1 MKKLLL
7 LLSCFL
13 PVLAAAETLHFPYN
27 PALSPNGE
35 TIYFSYDGDIFSVPA
50 KGGLAMRLVSLGG
63 NEDNPKV
70 SPCGKYIAFSSDIQG
85 NNDVYVVPVAGGEVK
100 RLTWH
105 EGSDVPR
112 GWSKDSGEI
121 YFESNRANNRT
132 TYKVSLEG
140 GTPVRLFPNYF
151 NTIVNLAENP
161 VTGELYFNESNE
173 SISFPTR
180 KRYVGDHNSNVKSWN
195 PAKKEYKE
203 LTSYEGKDTWP
214 MADGK
219 GNLYYVT
226 DRFNNESNIVR
237 HNASGEPV
245 QLTSFGQSVQYPS
258 VSFGGNA
265 MVFILEYKI
274 HYLNLATGEVTVPQI
289 TVTDNNVDV
298 DRHFKDVAPEAV
310 AVSPDGKKFALA
322 VRGLL
327 YVSDAEGKYQH
338 KLATPANERVD
349 EIVWGKDNNTIY
361 YTRTDKGF
369 TALYAM
375 KGDGS
380 APEKQLYRGECN
392 IKNLKMSHNKEKL
405 AFVLGNNSIMA
416 LNTADNSVEKV
427 ADAQFWSYSRYILN
441 FSYDDSYLAFEA
453 VNLFEGD
460 IYLYS
465 FKEKKLYNLTNSANS
480 EGNPVFSP
488 DGKYL
493 YMIANLYGTSFPR
506 GGGMRSVYKLPLL
519 DYDTKPFKSGIY
531 DKLFEAALEEAKD
544 AGAKAADAKGE
555 KKGGKKGAADAKEGE
570 KGSKAE
576 SAPEVKIDFNDIF
589 NRLEEMDFRN
599 GYSLYTF
606 KNKDKAWLLCS
617 SRDAVYSLEISDPY
631 AEVKTIKD
639 LKRGS
644 FINSDKDLFAVNGA
658 DIYKIDLNGSR
669 AIKVTIKKSVEK
681 NLKDEFEQM
690 FYEAWGLMDQNFYD
704 VDFHGT
710 DWKAKR
716 DYYASFLPYVR
727 SRAHLSTL
735 FNDMLGELNS
745 SHLGFR
751 SSQGVEQVP
760 YQTRT
765 YSAETGIIW
774 SSTNPYM
781 VGGIVAGS
789 PANYVDVDIK
799 AGDVLVAV
807 NGTRVSKEANRES
820 YLASSVN
827 EPEIRF
833 TFSRGGKEHDVKVH
847 TISYGALKGLLYNEW
862 EENCRKMVDKL
873 GNGRI
878 AYTHLKAMGAEDLS
892 SFLKDMHTR
901 MVGKEALILDLRYN
915 NGGNVHKE
923 VLDFISQ
930 KAHYTWAFRDNKTNS
945 HPNVTPGDMP
955 IVALV
960 NERSL
965 SDAEVTSNG
974 IKTLGLA
981 TIVGTETYRWIIFTT
996 GAGLIDGTYL
1006 RLPAWGC
1013 YSLDGKDLEFTGVK
1027 PDIYVKNTFKDRI
1040 DGKDPQLER
1049 GVEEILRQ
1057 LNNK

>member
-1 MKKLLL
+1 MKRLALLL
-7 LLSCFL
+7 LCCL
-13 PVLAAAETLHFPYN
+13 PLFAAAETLHFPYN
-27 PALSPNGE
+27 PALSPDGR

-50 KGGLAMRLVSLGG
+50 QGGLAMRLVSLGG
-63 NEDNPKV
+63 NEGNPKV
-70 SPCGKYIAFSSDIQG
+70 SPCGKYLAFASDIQG
-85 NNDVYVVPVAGGEVK
+85 NNDVYIVPVAGGEIK

-105 EGSDVPR
+105 EGNDTPS
-112 GWSKDSGEI
+112 GWSKDSKYI

-132 TYKVSLEG
+132 TYKVAADG
-140 GTPVRLFPNYF
+140 GTPQRLFPNYF
-151 NTIVNLAENP
+151 NTIVNLVENP

-180 KRYVGDHNSNVKSWN
+180 KRYEGDHNPNVKSWN
-195 PAKKEYKE
+195 PARKEYKE
-203 LTSYEGKDTWP
+203 LTSYEGKDSWP
-214 MADGK
+214 MADAG

-226 DRFNNESNIVR
+226 DMFNKESNIAR
-237 HNASGEPV
+237 YNPAGEPV
-245 QLTSFGQSVQYPS
+245 QLTSYNQSVQYPS
-258 VSFGGNA
+258 ISFSGNA

-274 HYLNLATGEVTVPQI
+274 HYMDMATGKVTVPQI
-289 TVTDNNVDV
+289 AVADNNVDV
-298 DRHFKDVAPEAV
+298 ERNIKEAVPSRV

-322 VRGLL
+322 IRGLL

-338 KLATPANERVD
+338 KLATPAWERVD
-349 EIVWGKDNNTIY
+349 EMVWGKDNNTIY

-369 TALYAM
+369 TALYSI

-380 APEKQLYRGECN
+380 ARERQLYRDECN

-405 AFVLGNNSIMA
+405 AFVSGNKSVMC
-416 LNTADNSVEKV
+416 LNTSDNSVEKL
-427 ADAQFWSYSRYILN
+427 ADAQFWSYSRYTLN

-460 IYLYS
+460 IFLYS
-465 FKEKKLYNLTNSANS
+465 FKEKKLHNLTSSANS
-480 EGNPVFSP
+480 EGNPCFSP

-493 YMIANLYGTSFPR
+493 YMVANLYGTTFPR
-506 GGGMRSVYKLPLL
+506 GGGQRSVYRLPLM
-519 DYDTKPFKSGIY
+519 DYDTKPFSSDIY
-531 DKLFEAALEEAKD
+531 DKLFEE
-544 AGAKAADAKGE
+544 AGAAEGDAQAKKDAKGAKKGEKDVKADGKE
-555 KKGGKKGAADAKEGE
+555 KKEAPAA
-570 KGSKAE
+570 
-576 SAPEVKIDFNDIF
+576 PQVKIDFNDIF
-589 NRLEEMDFRN
+589 SRLQLMDFSN

-617 SRDAVYSLEISDPY
+617 GRDAVYSLEISDPY
-631 AEVKTIKD
+631 AKVKTIKD
-639 LKRGS
+639 LRRGT
-644 FINSDKDLFAVNGA
+644 FINSDKNLYSVNGA
-658 DIYKIDLNGSR
+658 DIYKVDPNGSR
-669 AIKVTIKKSVEK
+669 GAKVTIRKSVEK
-681 NLKDEFEQM
+681 NLKDEFSQM

-704 VDFHGT
+704 VNFHGT

-727 SRAHLSTL
+727 SRANLSTL

-751 SSQGVEQVP
+751 SGIGIEQAP
-760 YQTRT
+760 SQTRT

-774 SSTNPYM
+774 SNANPYM
-781 VGGIVAGS
+781 VEGKVAGS
-789 PANYVDVDIK
+789 PANHVDIDIK
-799 AGDVLVAV
+799 KGDVLVAV
-807 NGTRVSKEANRES
+807 NGMRVSQSANRES
-820 YLASSVN
+820 YLASSVR
-827 EPEIRF
+827 EPELKL
-833 TFSRGGKEHDVKVH
+833 TFLRGGKEHDVKVH
-847 TISYGALKGLLYNEW
+847 TISYGTLKGLLYDEW
-862 EENCRKMVDKL
+862 EENCRANVEKL
-873 GNGRI
+873 GKGRI
-878 AYTHLKAMGAEDLS
+878 AYTHMKAMGAEDLS
-892 SFLKDMHTR
+892 RFLKDMHTR

-945 HPNVTPGDMP
+945 HPNVTPGDIP

-996 GAGLIDGTYL
+996 GASLIDGTYL

-1027 PDIYVKNTFKDRI
+1027 PDIYVKNTFKDRLE
-1040 DGKDPQLER
+1040 GKDPQLEK

>member
-1 MKKLLL
+1 MKKLAFLL
-7 LLSCFL
+7 LCVFPL
-13 PVLAAAETLHFPYN
+13 LATAETLHFPYN
-27 PALSPNGE
+27 PSLSPDGE
-35 TIYFSYDGDIFSVPA
+35 TIYFSHDGDIFSVPA
-50 KGGLAMRLVSLGG
+50 QGGLAVRLVSLGG
-63 NEDNPKV
+63 NENYPKV
-70 SPCGKYIAFSSDIQG
+70 SPCGKYLAFSSDIQG
-85 NNDVYVVPVAGGEVK
+85 NNDVYIVPVAGGEVK

-105 EGSDVPR
+105 EGNDFPS
-112 GWSKDSGEI
+112 GWSKDSKYI

-132 TYKVSLEG
+132 TYKVDIAG
-140 GTPVRLFPNYF
+140 GTPVRLFSNYF
-151 NTIVNLAENP
+151 NTIVNVAENP

-195 PAKKEYKE
+195 PSKRAYKE
-203 LTSYEGKDTWP
+203 LTTYEGKDTWP
-214 MADGK
+214 MADK
-219 GNLYYVT
+219 QGNLYYVT
-226 DRFNNESNIVR
+226 DRFNQESNIVK
-237 HNASGEPV
+237 HNPSGEPK
-245 QLTSFGQSVQYPS
+245 QLTSYNRSVQYPS
-258 VSFGGNA
+258 VSFSGNA

-274 HYLNLATGEVTVPQI
+274 HYMDLASGKVAVPQI
-289 TVTDNNVDV
+289 TIADNNVDV
-298 DRHFKDVAPEAV
+298 VRKFEDVAPSRV

-322 VRGLL
+322 IRGLL

-338 KLATPANERVD
+338 KLLTPANERVD

-361 YTRTDKGF
+361 FTRTDKGF
-369 TALYAM
+369 TALYMIKA
-375 KGDGS
+375 DGS
-380 APEKQLYRGECN
+380 ASERQLYRGECN
-392 IKNLKMSHNKEKL
+392 IKNLKMSHKKDKL
-405 AFVLGNNSIMA
+405 AFVLGNNSIMC
-416 LNTADNSVEKV
+416 LNTADNTVGKLT
-427 ADAQFWSYSRYILN
+427 DAQFWSYSRYTLN

-460 IYLYS
+460 IFLYS
-465 FKEKKLYNLTNSANS
+465 FKEKKLYNLTNSACS
-480 EGNPVFSP
+480 EGAPCFSP

-493 YMIANLYGTSFPR
+493 YMTANLYGTTFPR
-506 GGGMRSVYKLPLL
+506 GGGSGAVYRLPLL
-519 DYDTKPFKSGIY
+519 DYTTKPYKSDIY
-531 DKLFEAALEEAKD
+531 DKMFEAEPADDKGKD
-544 AGAKAADAKGE
+544 
-555 KKGGKKGAADAKEGE
+555 KKSENAPA
-570 KGSKAE
+570 
-576 SAPEVKIDFNDIF
+576 APEVKIDFNDIF
-589 NRLEEMDFRN
+589 NRLEEMDFKG

-617 SRDAVYSLEISDPY
+617 ARDKVYSLEISDPY

-639 LKRGS
+639 LKRGM
-644 FINSDKDLFAVNGA
+644 FINSDNNLYAVSGA
-658 DIYKIDLNGSR
+658 DIYKIDLNGSK
-669 AIKVTIKKSVEK
+669 ATKVTIKKSVEK

-690 FYEAWGLMDQNFYD
+690 YYEAWGLMDQNFYD
-704 VDFHGT
+704 VNFHGT
-710 DWKAKR
+710 DWKAQR

-727 SRAHLSTL
+727 NRANLSTL

-751 SSQGVEQVP
+751 SSQGIEQVP

-765 YSAETGIIW
+765 HSAETGIIW
-774 SSTNPYM
+774 NNSNPYM
-781 VGGIVAGS
+781 VDGTVEGS
-789 PANYVDVDIK
+789 PASSVDVDIK
-799 AGDVLVAV
+799 KGDVLVAV
-807 NGTRVSKEANRES
+807 NGVKVSPAANRES
-820 YLASSVN
+820 YLAFSVN
-827 EPEIRF
+827 EPEIKF
-833 TFSRGGKEHDVKVH
+833 TFRRGGKEHDVKVH

-862 EENCRKMVDKL
+862 EETNRARVEKL

-878 AYTHLKAMGAEDLS
+878 AYTHMKAMGAEDLS
-892 SFLKDMHTR
+892 AFLKDMHTR

-1027 PDIYVKNTFKDRI
+1027 PDIYVKNTFKDRLE
-1040 DGKDPQLER
+1040 GKDPQLEK

-1057 LNNK
+1057 LGKK

>member
-1 MKKLLL
+1 MKKLALL
-7 LLSCFL
+7 LFCIL

-27 PALSPNGE
+27 PALSPDGK

-50 KGGLAMRLVSLGG
+50 NGGLAMRLVSLGG
-63 NEDNPKV
+63 NEGNPKV

-85 NNDVYVVPVAGGEVK
+85 NNDVYVVPAAGGEVK

-105 EGSDVPR
+105 EGSDVPS
-112 GWSKDSGEI
+112 GWSKDSKHI

-132 TYKVSLEG
+132 TYKVALSG
-140 GTPVRLFPNYF
+140 GTPARLFKDYF
-151 NTIVNLAENP
+151 NTIVNLVENP

-195 PAKKEYKE
+195 PAKKEYRE

-226 DRFNNESNIVR
+226 DRFNQESNIVR
-237 HNASGEPV
+237 HNGSGEPV
-245 QLTSFGQSVQYPS
+245 QLTSYSQSVQYPS

-274 HYLNLATGEVTVPQI
+274 HYMDLATGKVTVPQI
-289 TVTDNNVDV
+289 TVADNNVDV
-298 DRHFKDVAPEAV
+298 DRNFKDVAPSRV
-310 AVSPDGKKFALA
+310 AVSPDGKKFALS

-338 KLATPANERVD
+338 KLPTPANERVD

-361 YTRTDKGF
+361 FTRTDKGF
-369 TALYAM
+369 TALYSI

-380 APEKQLYRGECN
+380 APEKPLFRGECN
-392 IKNLKMSHNKEKL
+392 IKNLKMSHKKDKL
-405 AFVLGNNSIMA
+405 AFVLGNTSIMA
-416 LNTADNSVEKV
+416 LNTADNSVEKLT
-427 ADAQFWSYSRYILN
+427 DAQFWSYSRYTLN

-493 YMIANLYGTSFPR
+493 YMVANLYGTTFPR
-506 GGGMRSVYKLPLL
+506 GGGQRSVYKLPLM
-519 DYDTKPFKSGIY
+519 DYNTKPFKSDIY
-531 DKLFEAALEEAKD
+531 DKLFEAGSEEEKAADANGGKKDGKKGADAKD
-544 AGAKAADAKGE
+544 AGKAP
-555 KKGGKKGAADAKEGE
+555 
-570 KGSKAE
+570 KAE
-576 SAPEVKIDFNDIF
+576 AAAPEVKIDFNDIF
-589 NRLEEMDFRN
+589 SRLQEMDFRN

-617 SRDAVYSLEISDPY
+617 GRDAVYSLEISDPY

-644 FINSDKDLFAVNGA
+644 FINSDKDLYAVNGA
-658 DIYKIDLNGSR
+658 DIYKVDLNGSR
-669 AIKVTIKKSVEK
+669 ATKITIKKSVEK
-681 NLKDEFEQM
+681 NLKDEFGQM
-690 FYEAWGLMDQNFYD
+690 YYEAWGLMDQNFYD
-704 VDFHGT
+704 VNFHGT

-727 SRAHLSTL
+727 NRANLSTL

-760 YQTRT
+760 FQTRT

-774 SSTNPYM
+774 STANPYM
-781 VGGIVAGS
+781 VESTVAGS
-789 PANYVDVDIK
+789 PANHVDVDIK
-799 AGDVLVAV
+799 KGDVLVAV
-807 NGTRVSKEANRES
+807 NGTRVSETANRES

-827 EPEIRF
+827 EPEIKL
-833 TFSRGGKEHDVKVH
+833 TFRRGGKEHDVKVH

-862 EENCRKMVDKL
+862 EEICRAKVDKL

-878 AYTHLKAMGAEDLS
+878 GYTHLKAMGAEDLS

-930 KAHYTWAFRDNKTNS
+930 KAHYTWSFRDNKTNS

-996 GAGLIDGTYL
+996 GASLIDGTYL